1 MALEL
6 ADRSVARLP
15 SASIRAGMASDD
27 SRSRRDERRL
37 ARRLRRRDRDALGDV
52 YARFGAATF
61 GLLLQILRDRA
72 TAEDVQQQVFLE
84 VWQRA
89 DAYDPNRAGMLT
101 WILTIARSRAIDEL
115 RRRVPEP
122 HDPTAAVAVLDS
134 TREIDTADVDALVE
148 QWHLAQLLER
158 LPAGEADVL
167 RRRFYGGRTQSEI
180 AAETGIPLGTVK
192 SRMVRGLE
200 SLREM
205 LDGERR

>member
-1 MALEL
+1 MAPD
-6 ADRSVARLP
+6 A
-15 SASIRAGMASDD
+15 
-27 SRSRRDERRL
+27 SRSRSDERRL
-37 ARRLRRRDRDALGDV
+37 AKRLRSRERDALGDV
-52 YARFGAATF
+52 YARFGTATF

-89 DAYDPNRAGMLT
+89 EAYDPDRAGMLT

-122 HDPTAAVAVLDS
+122 HDPSSAVTVLDS
-134 TREIDTADVDALVE
+134 TRDIDTADVDALVE
-148 QWHLAQLLER
+148 QWHLAHLLER
-158 LPAGEADVL
+158 LPAGESDVL

-180 AAETGIPLGTVK
+180 AAETGLPLGTVK